1 MKRTAEFVLGL
12 IGGIFGIIC
21 AFVALLIGG
30 MGAAFEADGAN
41 TVIGLGWGAVALSIL
56 GIVGSV
62 MVRSKAKVGGIMMTV
77 AAIGG
82 FICISIIYLL
92 PGVLLLIGGLMGIFR
107 KDKATVSDKMSTR
120 KSALTIFIKLV

>member
-21 AFVALLIGG
+21 AFGALMIGG

-107 KDKATVSDKMSTR
+107 KDKATVS
-120 KSALTIFIKLV
+120 A

>member
-56 GIVGSV
+56 GIVGTV

-107 KDKATVSDKMSTR
+107 KDKATVS
-120 KSALTIFIKLV
+120 A

>member
-21 AFVALLIGG
+21 AFIALLIGG
-30 MGAAFEADGAN
+30 MGAAFEAEGAN
-41 TVIGLGWGAVALSIL
+41 TIIGLGWGAVGLSIL

-62 MVRSKAKVGGIMMTV
+62 MVRSKAKAGGIMMTV

-82 FICISIIYLL
+82 FICISIFFLL
-92 PGVLLLIGGLMGIFR
+92 PGILLLIGGLMGIFR
-107 KDKATVSDKMSTR
+107 KDKVSV
-120 KSALTIFIKLV
+120 SA

>member
-12 IGGIFGIIC
+12 IGGIFGILC
-21 AFVALLIGG
+21 AFIALFIGG
-30 MGAAFEADGAN
+30 LGSALEADGAN
-41 TVIGLGWGAVALSIL
+41 TVIGLGWGAVGLSIL

-62 MVRSKAKVGGIMMTV
+62 MVRSKAKAGGIMMTV

-82 FICISIIYLL
+82 FICISVIYLL

-107 KDKATVSDKMSTR
+107 KDKAAVS
-120 KSALTIFIKLV
+120 A

>member
-12 IGGIFGIIC
+12 IGGIFGILC
-21 AFVALLIGG
+21 AFIALFIGG
-30 MGAAFEADGAN
+30 LGSALEADGAN
-41 TVIGLGWGAVALSIL
+41 TVISLGWGAVGLSIL

-62 MVRSKAKVGGIMMTV
+62 MVRSKAKAGGIMMTV

-82 FICISIIYLL
+82 FICISLIYLL

-107 KDKATVSDKMSTR
+107 KDKAAVS
-120 KSALTIFIKLV
+120 A

>member
-12 IGGIFGIIC
+12 IGGIFGILC
-21 AFVALLIGG
+21 AFIALFIGG
-30 MGAAFEADGAN
+30 LGSALETDGAN

-82 FICISIIYLL
+82 FICISLIYLL

-107 KDKATVSDKMSTR
+107 KDKVVVS
-120 KSALTIFIKLV
+120 A

>member
-1 MKRTAEFVLGL
+1 M
-12 IGGIFGIIC
+12 GGIFGILC
-21 AFVALLIGG
+21 AFIALFISGLGS
-30 MGAAFEADGAN
+30 ALEADGAN
-41 TVIGLGWGAVALSIL
+41 TVIALGLGAVALSVL

-82 FICISIIYLL
+82 FICISLIYLL

-107 KDKATVSDKMSTR
+107 KDKVAVS
-120 KSALTIFIKLV
+120 A

>member
-12 IGGIFGIIC
+12 VGGIFGIIC
-21 AFVALLIGG
+21 AFIALLIGG
-30 MGAAFEADGAN
+30 MGATFGAEGAN
-41 TVIGLGWGAVALSIL
+41 TIIGLGWGAVGLSIL

-62 MVRSKAKVGGIMMTV
+62 MVRSKAIVGGIMMTV

-82 FICISIIYLL
+82 FICTPIYLL

-107 KDKATVSDKMSTR
+107 KDKAAVS
-120 KSALTIFIKLV
+120 A

>member
-12 IGGIFGIIC
+12 IGGIFGILC
-21 AFVALLIGG
+21 AFIALFIGG
-30 MGAAFEADGAN
+30 LGSALEADGAN
-41 TVIGLGWGAVALSIL
+41 TVIGLGWGAVALSVL

-62 MVRSKAKVGGIMMTV
+62 MVRSKAKVGGIMMTI

-82 FICISIIYLL
+82 FICISLIYLL

-107 KDKATVSDKMSTR
+107 KDKAAVS
-120 KSALTIFIKLV
+120 A

>member
-21 AFVALLIGG
+21 AFIALLIGG
-30 MGAAFEADGAN
+30 MGAAFEAEGAN
-41 TVIGLGWGAVALSIL
+41 TIIGLGWGAVGLSIL

-62 MVRSKAKVGGIMMTV
+62 MVRGKAKVGGIMMTI

-82 FICISIIYLL
+82 FICISIFFLL

-107 KDKATVSDKMSTR
+107 KDKAAL
-120 KSALTIFIKLV
+120 SA

>member
-12 IGGIFGIIC
+12 IGGIFGILC
-21 AFVALLIGG
+21 AFIALFIGG
-30 MGAAFEADGAN
+30 LGSALEADGAN
-41 TVIGLGWGAVALSIL
+41 TVIGLGWGAVGLSIL

-62 MVRSKAKVGGIMMTV
+62 MVRSKAKAGGIMMTV

-82 FICISIIYLL
+82 FVCISLIYLL

-107 KDKATVSDKMSTR
+107 KDKATVS
-120 KSALTIFIKLV
+120 A

>member
-21 AFVALLIGG
+21 AFIALLIGG

-41 TVIGLGWGAVALSIL
+41 TIIGLGWGAVGLSIL

-82 FICISIIYLL
+82 FICISIVYLL

-107 KDKATVSDKMSTR
+107 KDKAAVS
-120 KSALTIFIKLV
+120 A

>member
-12 IGGIFGIIC
+12 IGGIFGILC
-21 AFVALLIGG
+21 AFIALFIGG
-30 MGAAFEADGAN
+30 LGSALEADGAN
-41 TVIGLGWGAVALSIL
+41 TVIGLGWGAVALSVL

-82 FICISIIYLL
+82 FICISLIYLL

-107 KDKATVSDKMSTR
+107 KDKASVS
-120 KSALTIFIKLV
+120 A

>member
-12 IGGIFGIIC
+12 IGGIFGVIF
-21 AFVALLIGG
+21 AFIVLMIGG
-30 MGAAFEADGAN
+30 MGAAFGAEGAN
-41 TVIGLGWGAVALSIL
+41 TIIGLGWGAVGLSIL

-62 MVRSKAKVGGIMMTV
+62 MVRSKAKVGGIMMTI

-82 FICISIIYLL
+82 FICISIFYLL

-107 KDKATVSDKMSTR
+107 KNKATVS
-120 KSALTIFIKLV
+120 A

>member
-92 PGVLLLIGGLMGIFR
+92 
-107 KDKATVSDKMSTR
+107 
-120 KSALTIFIKLV
+120 

>member
-62 MVRSKAKVGGIMMTV
+62 MVRSKEKVGGIMMTV

-107 KDKATVSDKMSTR
+107 KDKATVS
-120 KSALTIFIKLV
+120 A